1 MFFMEDRRFFMS
13 KITKQTEELVTPIL
27 TSMDL
32 ELVDVVYEKE
42 GANFFLR
49 VYIDKAGGVDIEECS
64 KVSEKLSEKLDEA
77 DPINEAYFLEVSSPG
92 VERPLKKKEDFE
104 AHVGSYVYI
113 KLFEPINGE
122 KEFTGTIGRFENDI
136 IYLTYKDKTKE
147 KEVEIP
153 FAKVAKAHLAVTFD

>member
-1 MFFMEDRRFFMS
+1 MS